1 MLWVSACLVTSLLLA
16 QESTPVRIV
25 PRPVEIATVSGMFHI
40 TSSTVVSV
48 GDEGLKPLAE
58 YFSSLFVRPA
68 GFSLKVCVGG
78 QGNIRL
84 ERVDDLSAEAYRLHV
99 DSNGVLIE
107 AGGYAGGFYALQT
120 LRLALPA
127 AIESFS
133 PVEGVD
139 WTIPAMHVVDSPRF
153 AYRGLMLD
161 VSRYF
166 IPKENVFQIIDCM
179 AMLKLNKL
187 HLHLTDD
194 NGWRLEIK
202 RYPRLTEVGSR
213 RVNRNG
219 VPFPDRRNPLPG
231 ESTSVG
237 GYYTQDDMRE
247 IIAYAQARRW
257 RLFRK

>member
-1 MLWVSACLVTSLLLA
+1 MGKMIFNSRTLVLVVWTCLFARGLQA
-16 QESTPVRIV
+16 QDPTPVRIV
-25 PRPVEIATVSGMFHI
+25 PRPVE
-40 TSSTVVSV
+40 SV

-58 YFSSLFVRPA
+58 YFGSLFVRPA

-120 LRLALPA
+120 LRLTLPA

-166 IPKENVFQIIDCM
+166 IPKENVLQIIDCM

-219 VPFPDRRNPLPG
+219 VPFPDRLR
-231 ESTSVG
+231 SVATIRRTTCVKSLLMHRRG
-237 GYYTQDDMRE
+237 
-247 IIAYAQARRW
+247 RW